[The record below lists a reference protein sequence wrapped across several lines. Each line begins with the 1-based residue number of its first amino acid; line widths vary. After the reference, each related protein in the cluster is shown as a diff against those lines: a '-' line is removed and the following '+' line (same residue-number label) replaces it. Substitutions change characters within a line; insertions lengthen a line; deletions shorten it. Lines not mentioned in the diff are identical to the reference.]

1 MQSDS
6 QKRLARRASIKEL
19 SNKAEG
25 IYYYIKPQN
34 MLFRLISAGNELASA
49 INGAVAYFTNFAQS
63 GSMDDTASREV
74 IDRIYRKVGSMMC
87 DIDIIHAAG
96 GAEIMPEP
104 YESIDFCYMIEFRT
118 LLREAV
124 INGLPDDYKGVQ
136 QNPTQIRLMKPCVA
150 YNAAIPDEYDDPFLT
165 SLSEKKNSE
174 TGKLYSGAQSQSLT
188 PSSVMHIS
196 SM

>member
-6 QKRLARRASIKEL
+6 QKRLARRASIKDL

-34 MLFRLISAGNELASA
+34 MLFRLISAGNELASS
-49 INGAVAYFTNFAQS
+49 INGAVAYFTHFAQN

-136 QNPTQIRLMKPCVA
+136 QNPTQIHLIKPGVA
-150 YNAAIPDEYDDPFLT
+150 YNATVPDE
-165 SLSEKKNSE
+165 
-174 TGKLYSGAQSQSLT
+174 
-188 PSSVMHIS
+188 
-196 SM
+196 

>member
-63 GSMDDTASREV
+63 APQPRFTDGQLVAIPE
-74 IDRIYRKVGSMMC
+74 
-87 DIDIIHAAG
+87 
-96 GAEIMPEP
+96 AE
-104 YESIDFCYMIEFRT
+104 R
-118 LLREAV
+118 
-124 INGLPDDYKGVQ
+124 
-136 QNPTQIRLMKPCVA
+136 
-150 YNAAIPDEYDDPFLT
+150 YNADSAVFSDTDDLPF
-165 SLSEKKNSE
+165 
-174 TGKLYSGAQSQSLT
+174 
-188 PSSVMHIS
+188 
-196 SM
+196 

>member
-6 QKRLARRASIKEL
+6 QKRLARRASIKDL

-34 MLFRLISAGNELASA
+34 MLFRLISTGNELASA
-49 INGAVAYFTNFAQS
+49 INGAVSYFTHFAQN

-96 GAEIMPEP
+96 GA
-104 YESIDFCYMIEFRT
+104 
-118 LLREAV
+118 
-124 INGLPDDYKGVQ
+124 
-136 QNPTQIRLMKPCVA
+136 
-150 YNAAIPDEYDDPFLT
+150 
-165 SLSEKKNSE
+165 
-174 TGKLYSGAQSQSLT
+174 
-188 PSSVMHIS
+188 
-196 SM
+196 

>member
-74 IDRIYRKVGSMMC
+74 IDRIYRKVGSMIAV
-87 DIDIIHAAG
+87 DGSLQTRQYQDKQGNKRTAVEVLANNISFAGAKTADKPAARDFDRQTQNYTHEEKTAQSAPQPRFTDG
-96 GAEIMPEP
+96 QLDAIPKAE
-104 YESIDFCYMIEFRT
+104 R
-118 LLREAV
+118 
-124 INGLPDDYKGVQ
+124 
-136 QNPTQIRLMKPCVA
+136 
-150 YNAAIPDEYDDPFLT
+150 YNADSAVFSDTDDLPF
-165 SLSEKKNSE
+165 
-174 TGKLYSGAQSQSLT
+174 
-188 PSSVMHIS
+188 
-196 SM
+196 